1 MKSIEDTLKLI
12 DDIVGSLSES
22 DKVDIALVGG
32 YSAIAHG
39 VERTT
44 ADVDFCIYSDTIH
57 EKNISV
63 FAGLLRNALSDNFE
77 IKLIEGSRIMDDP
90 FKHDVIFI
98 YDKSGEYPKLDI
110 IVAKYKWE
118 LEGIKAATPLEDIPF
133 PVLPK
138 PYLIAM
144 KLKAGGPKDDYDVIE
159 LYELLT
165 VEEKEKT
172 HKLAKLIH
180 LEKKLL
186 RLTKPGK
193 IKKVKEDKDQL
204 I

>member
-12 DDIVGSLSES
+12 DSIVVSLSDS
-22 DKVDIALVGG
+22 DEVNIALVGG
-32 YSAIAHG
+32 YGAIAYG

-44 ADVDFCIYSDTIH
+44 SDVDFYVYADIIH
-57 EKNISV
+57 EKDTSV
-63 FAGLLRNALSDNFE
+63 FTGLLRNALPDNFE
-77 IKLIEGSRIMDDP
+77 IKFIEGSKIMDDP
-90 FKHDVIFI
+90 FKHDVIFLH
-98 YDKSGEYPKLDI
+98 DKSGEYPKIDF

-118 LEGIKAATPLEDIPF
+118 LEGIKSAKPLEDIPF

-159 LYELLT
+159 LYELVT
-165 VEEKEKT
+165 EKEKEKT
-172 HKLAKLIH
+172 IELAKLIH
-180 LEKKLL
+180 MDKKLT
-186 RLTKPGK
+186 RLTKPK
-193 IKKVKEDKDQL
+193 RAKRVKEDKEML

>member
-12 DDIVGSLSES
+12 NSIVNLLSKN
-22 DKVDIALVGG
+22 DKVNIALIGG
-32 YSAIAHG
+32 YGAIAHG

-44 ADVDFCIYSDTIH
+44 VDVDFCIYTDIIH
-57 EKNISV
+57 EKDTGV
-63 FAGLLRNALSDNFE
+63 FTGLLKNTLPDNFE
-77 IKLIEGSRIMDDP
+77 IKLIEGSKIMDDP

-98 YDKSGEYPKLDI
+98 YDKSGEYPKVDF

-118 LEGIKAATPLEDIPF
+118 LEGLKSAEPLEDIPF

-159 LYELLT
+159 LHELLT
-165 VEEKEKT
+165 DEEKEKT
-172 HKLAKLIH
+172 LKLAKLIH
-180 LEKKLL
+180 MDKKLAK
-186 RLTKPGK
+186 LTKPRK
-193 IKKVKEDKDQL
+193 IKKVRE
-204 I
+204 

>member
-12 DDIVGSLSES
+12 NSIVDSLSKG
-22 DKVDIALVGG
+22 DNVNIALIGG
-32 YSAIAHG
+32 YGAIAHG

-44 ADVDFCIYSDTIH
+44 VDVDFCVYTDIIH
-57 EKNISV
+57 EKDTSV
-63 FAGLLRNALSDNFE
+63 FTGLLRNALPDNFE
-77 IKLIEGSRIMDDP
+77 IKFIEGSKIMDDP

-98 YDKSGEYPKLDI
+98 HDKSGEYPRVDF

-118 LEGIKAATPLEDIPF
+118 LEGTKLATPLEDIPF

-165 VEEKEKT
+165 EEEKEKT
-172 HKLAKLIH
+172 LELAKLIH
-180 LEKKLL
+180 KDKKLA
-186 RLTKPGK
+186 RLIKP
-193 IKKVKEDKDQL
+193 KKVKSEKEDRDQL
-204 I
+204 L

>member
-12 DDIVGSLSES
+12 DSIVDSLSKTS
-22 DKVDIALVGG
+22 KVDIALVGG
-32 YSAIAHG
+32 YGAIAHG

-44 ADVDFCIYSDTIH
+44 VDVDFCIYADIIH
-57 EKNISV
+57 EKETSTFI
-63 FAGLLRNALSDNFE
+63 GLLRNVLPDNFK
-77 IKLIEGSRIMDDP
+77 IKFIEGSKIMDDP

-98 YDKSGEYPKLDI
+98 HDKSGEYPKVDI

-118 LEGIKAATPLEDIPF
+118 LEGIKSAKPLEDIPF

-144 KLKAGGPKDDYDVIE
+144 KLKASGPKDDHDVIE

-165 VEEKEKT
+165 EEEKEET
-172 HKLAKLIH
+172 HGLAKLIRKD
-180 LEKKLL
+180 KKLA
-186 RLTKPGK
+186 RLIKP
-193 IKKVKEDKDQL
+193 KKVKREREDKDL
-204 I
+204 LL